1 MKYLLAVLILVAIWY
16 LPPLTLY
23 YIVAVAGAIAISAG
37 IMRVIE
43 KLDGVN

>member
-1 MKYLLAVLILVAIWY
+1 MKYLFAILILAAIWY
-16 LPPLTLY
+16 LPPMTLY

>member
-1 MKYLLAVLILVAIWY
+1 MKYLIAIIILAAIWY
-16 LPPLTLY
+16 LPPMALY
-23 YIVAVAGAIAISAG
+23 YIVAVAGSIAISAG

>member
-1 MKYLLAVLILVAIWY
+1 MKYLLAILILAAIWY
-16 LPPLTLY
+16 LPPMTLY